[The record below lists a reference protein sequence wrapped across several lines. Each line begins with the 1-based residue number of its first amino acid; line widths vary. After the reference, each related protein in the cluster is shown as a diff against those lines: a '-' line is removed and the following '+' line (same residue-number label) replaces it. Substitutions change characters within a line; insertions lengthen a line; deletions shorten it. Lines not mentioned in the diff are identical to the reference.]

1 MGVGT
6 VHANIAGELVSQLRV
21 YRVPMIM
28 LLIDG
33 KVVHMSESIR
43 VETIRLFVRKSLPAD
58 LVQNVSIEKA
68 FTMYTAA
75 NFKLS
80 CRFFQLKDDN
90 YAEFLSGWPDNK
102 ARTVFFDS
110 QPEPSLRFLVPA
122 FANRDRFSA
131 GYVHT
136 NK

>member
-6 VHANIAGELVSQLRV
+6 VHANIAGDLVSQLRV

-58 LVQNVSIEKA
+58 LVQNVSIEET
-68 FTMYTAA
+68 FTMSTAS
-75 NFKLS
+75 NS
-80 CRFFQLKDDN
+80 N
-90 YAEFLSGWPDNK
+90 SI
-102 ARTVFFDS
+102 TVS
-110 QPEPSLRFLVPA
+110 
-122 FANRDRFSA
+122 FS
-131 GYVHT
+131 
-136 NK
+136 